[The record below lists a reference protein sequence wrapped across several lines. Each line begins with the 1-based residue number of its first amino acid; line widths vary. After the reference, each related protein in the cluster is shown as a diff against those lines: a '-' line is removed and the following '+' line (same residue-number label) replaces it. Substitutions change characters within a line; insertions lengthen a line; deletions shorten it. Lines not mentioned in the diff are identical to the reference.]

1 MARLNH
7 CQIKYQLKDYTHHE
21 FLLYFSHPFLNKKCF
36 LFSLCYFSLST
47 AISINGNNVHIILGE
62 ESFVWF
68 FPIFRLRSPFG
79 GKSTTEE
86 TFCNS

>member
-7 CQIKYQLKDYTHHE
+7 YQIKYQLKDYTHHE
-21 FLLYFSHPFLNKKCF
+21 FFSIFPTHLKIRFNF
-36 LFSLCYFSLST
+36 LFSIYYFSLST
-47 AISINGNNVHIILGE
+47 TFSISGNSMHIILGE

-68 FPIFRLRSPFG
+68 FHIFRLRSPFG

-86 TFCNS
+86 MFYNS